1 MSLREKLWLT
11 IALFLFGAV
20 HVYGASLLAH
30 GLAQAE
36 TASVLGQL
44 GE

>member
-1 MSLREKLWLT
+1 MSPREKLWLT
-11 IALFLFGAV
+11 IALVLFGVV
-20 HVYGASLLAH
+20 HFYGASLLAH

-36 TASVLGQL
+36 TAAVLQL

>member
-11 IALFLFGAV
+11 IALILFGVV
-20 HVYGASLLAH
+20 HVYGATLLAH

-36 TASVLGQL
+36 TMTVVQQL